1 MIKLDEKIKELLKAH
16 KVPTSDIEL
25 IENYYND
32 VLKDVFKQLEHKEQP
47 AKENKQPS
55 IAELARESRKVK

>member
-32 VLKDVFKQLEHKEQP
+32 VLKDVIKQLEHEEQP